1 MKTMKRAQ
9 IGIFVSAITA
19 SGLALADCPQ
29 EMPLQL
35 LQDCIVYEGAG
46 SNFPSDDY
54 AYLDMYNKW
63 LAGQRKMIVKKAG
76 SAD

>member
-1 MKTMKRAQ
+1 MKCTQ

-19 SGLALADCPQ
+19 SGLALADCP
-29 EMPLQL
+29 ENMPLQL

-54 AYLDMYNKW
+54 AYLNLYNDW
-63 LAGQRKMIVKKAG
+63 LAEQRKMIVKKTG
-76 SAD
+76 PAD